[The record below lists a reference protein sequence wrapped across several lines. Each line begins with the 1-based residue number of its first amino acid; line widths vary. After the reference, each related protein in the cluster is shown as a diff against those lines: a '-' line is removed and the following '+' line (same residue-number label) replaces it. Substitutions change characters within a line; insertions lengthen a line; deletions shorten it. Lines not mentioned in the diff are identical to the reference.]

1 MLVLSLKRRFV
12 FTVALLGAVAALAS
26 AQSGTPTLR
35 LVGLDGVSKQLGLA
49 ELQALPQVEL
59 ADSSPGTGTTRFR
72 GPAVRTLVSLV
83 GAPEGRALRGPSM
96 TLVILAEAADG
107 YKVAYA
113 LAELDEQFGARTALV
128 ALTQNGQALSAAE
141 GPLRIVIAGE
151 THRARWIRQL
161 TTLRVVR
168 AGEAAR
174 EDSLTRY

>member
-1 MLVLSLKRRFV
+1 MHVLSLMRRFV
-12 FTVALLGAVAALAS
+12 FTAALLGAVAAVAG
-26 AQSGTPTLR
+26 AQSGASTLT
-35 LVGLDGVSKQLGLA
+35 LVGFDGVTKQLGLA

-59 ADSSPGTGTTRFR
+59 TDSSPATGAARFR

-107 YKVAYA
+107 YKVAYT
-113 LAELDEQFGARTALV
+113 LAELDEQFGARTAFV
-128 ALTQNGQALSAAE
+128 VLTQNGQPLSAAD
-141 GPLRIVIAGE
+141 GPFRIVIAGE

-161 TTLRVVR
+161 TTLRVAR

-174 EDSLTRY
+174 EDRLTSH